1 MSNKTERIYVGN
13 GVEKFDGDL
22 VEISVN
28 LSKLGKEGSEFM
40 FEYNNEKFVK
50 LKVSKNR
57 DGENEYGKTHFVE
70 VNTYKP
76 DAKGKATKKAEAV
89 DDLPF

>member
-1 MSNKTERIYVGN
+1 MSNKTERIYVGS

-22 VEISVN
+22 VEVSVN
-28 LSKLGKEGSEFM
+28 LTKLGKDASSFM
-40 FEYNNEKFVK
+40 FEYNNEKFIK

-57 DGENEYGKTHFVE
+57 DGANEYGKTHFVE

-76 DAKGKATKKAEAV
+76 EPKKVLATAE

>member
-1 MSNKTERIYVGN
+1 MSNKTERIYVGS

-22 VEISVN
+22 VEVSVN
-28 LSKLGKEGSEFM
+28 LSKLSKEASNFM

-57 DGENEYGKTHFVE
+57 DGANDYGKTHFVE

-76 DAKGKATKKAEAV
+76 DAKKVTAKAE